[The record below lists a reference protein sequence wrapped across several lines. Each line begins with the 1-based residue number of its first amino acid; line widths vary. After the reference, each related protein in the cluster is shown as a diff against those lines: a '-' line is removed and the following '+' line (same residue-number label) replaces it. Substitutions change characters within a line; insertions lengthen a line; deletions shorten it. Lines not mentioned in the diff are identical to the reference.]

1 MTFTMSKNV
10 RCVPMIILADLW
22 LSLCVLTVI
31 LIAADCRS
39 HPQRMG
45 VMNMT
50 WPLTG
55 LYFGPIA
62 GWLYRTLGRS
72 QRTGDHAGAHHHQHM
87 LGSSGSHDVS
97 IRATLVST
105 THCGGGCVLGD
116 LIGETLAGAFS
127 LTLFGSKLA
136 AGWILDFVLAFLLGI
151 AFQYWSI
158 RPMQPDMTSKDAF
171 LAALKADTLSITAF
185 EIGMF
190 AVMGLRLA
198 IAPNLTIWDA
208 GFWIWMQVAMLA
220 GFATSFPANRWLV
233 RAGLKHA
240 M

>member
-1 MTFTMSKNV
+1 
-10 RCVPMIILADLW
+10 MIILAGLW
-22 LSLCVLTVI
+22 LSLCILTVI

-39 HPQRMG
+39 HPQHMH
-45 VMNMT
+45 VMDIT

-62 GWLYRTLGRS
+62 GWLYRSFGHSNRGAS
-72 QRTGDHAGAHHHQHM
+72 DHADAHHHQHAHR
-87 LGSSGSHDVS
+87 SSNSHEVS
-97 IRATLVST
+97 LHAIFVST
-105 THCGGGCVLGD
+105 THCAGGCVVGD
-116 LIGETLAGAFS
+116 LIGETLAGSFS
-127 LTLFGSKLA
+127 LTLFGSGLA
-136 AGWILDFVLAFLLGI
+136 ASWTLDFVLAFLLGI

-158 RPMQPDMTSKDAF
+158 RPMQPNMTAKDAF

-198 IAPNLTIWDA
+198 IAPELTFLDA
-208 GFWIWMQVAMLA
+208 GFWIWMQAAMLA
-220 GFATSFPANRWLV
+220 GFATSFPANGWLV